1 MKKLFKKKLFKS
13 TEKVRVRNSYYTFSE
28 QYPKGYIIGKNYKSR
43 KKAHK
48 TKTVLSVCLFL
59 ALFLA
64 SFFVMDLA
72 LKISYHPI
80 EENKPHQSAESA
92 PFNKNDLLAEG
103 FKALY
108 MPYEYLSDTEY
119 IENFIKEIIKKD
131 ANSVV
136 IDFKTDE
143 GKLCYSSINEHAIAA
158 TASLFDNDTVRK
170 ALGLFSSANINVAA
184 RIVCFKDNAAATAT
198 PAMAVKYMDT
208 DINWLDGTDENG
220 GKAWLNPF
228 SKLSRDYNV
237 SVAKELRSLGINIF
251 LLDCVQFPESD
262 NLAGAFFPSE
272 TPSGRN
278 KILKTFLYQINT
290 AVGSDALV
298 FLMQN
303 STDTLNANE
312 TKYSGTM
319 NNADVSGIVIDT
331 SDRDISFIIDK
342 KSGFSQI
349 LSFYSSINQAVENKP
364 IVPII
369 ETEEYTYSYRRALEK
384 NGYNNF
390 IIYNA
395 DGEY

>member
-13 TEKVRVRNSYYTFSE
+13 TDKVRVRNSYYTFSE
-28 QYPKGYIIGKNYKSR
+28 QYPKGYIISKSYKSR
-43 KKAHK
+43 RKAGK
-48 TKTVLSVCLFL
+48 RKSILSLCLFVVL
-59 ALFLA
+59 LLT

-80 EENKPHQSAESA
+80 EENRPQHLAETV
-92 PFNKNDLLAEG
+92 PFNKNDLLSEG

-108 MPYEYLSDTEY
+108 MPCEHLGDTEY
-119 IENFIKEIIKKD
+119 IESFIKEIEKKD

-143 GKLCYSSINEHAIAA
+143 GRLCYSSINEHAIAA
-158 TASLFDNDTVRK
+158 KASLFDNDTVRK
-170 ALGLFSSANINVAA
+170 ALSLFSSKGINVAA

-198 PAMAVKYMDT
+198 PSMAVKYMDT

-237 SVAKELRSLGINIF
+237 SVAKELRSFGINIF
-251 LLDCVQFPESD
+251 LLDCIQFPESD

-272 TPSGRN
+272 TVSGRN
-278 KILKTFLYQINT
+278 KILKTFLHQINT

-303 STDTLNANE
+303 STDTLTANE

-319 NNADVSGIVIDT
+319 NNADVSGIVLDT
-331 SDRDISFIIDK
+331 TDRDISFVIDK
-342 KSGFSQI
+342 KSDFSQI
-349 LSFYSSINQAVENKP
+349 LSFYSSVNQAVENKT

-369 ETEEYTYSYRRALEK
+369 ETKEYSYSYRRSLEK
-384 NGYNNF
+384 NGYNSF
-390 IIYNA
+390 IIFNA
-395 DGEY
+395 EGEY

>member
-13 TEKVRVRNSYYTFSE
+13 TDKVRVRKSYYTFSE
-28 QYPKGYIIGKNYKSR
+28 QYPKGYIIGKSYKSR

-48 TKTVLSVCLFL
+48 KKTVLSICLFL
-59 ALFLA
+59 AILIA
-64 SFFVMDLA
+64 SYFVMDLA

-80 EENKPHQSAESA
+80 EEDKPHHSAESA
-92 PFNKNDLLAEG
+92 PFNKNDLLSKG

-108 MPYEYLSDTEY
+108 MPYEHLGDTEY
-119 IENFIKEIIKKD
+119 IEGFIKEIVKKD

-158 TASLFDNDTVRK
+158 KASLFDNDTVRK
-170 ALGLFSSANINVAA
+170 ALSQFSGANIYVAA

-198 PAMAVKYMDT
+198 PSIAVKYMDT
-208 DINWLDGTDENG
+208 EINWLDGTDENG

-228 SKLSRDYNV
+228 SKGSRDYNV
-237 SVAKELRSLGINIF
+237 SVAKELRSLGVNIF

-278 KILKTFLYQINT
+278 KILKTFLHQMNS

-303 STDTLNANE
+303 STDTLAANE

-319 NNADVSGIVIDT
+319 NNSDVSGIVLDT
-331 SDRDISFIIDK
+331 SDRDISFVIDK
-342 KSGFSQI
+342 KSDFSQI
-349 LSFYSSINQAVENKP
+349 LSFYSSISQAVENKTV
-364 IVPII
+364 VPII
-369 ETEEYTYSYRRALEK
+369 ETNEYSYSYRRALEK

-395 DGEY
+395 NGEY